1 MTETEI
7 NENIATILDAKETG
21 INTQKGYL
29 KLRDILTAVY
39 NTQAAHNGIWYRI
52 FGKPSVSPEAIILHL
67 PGSVGQY
74 INMSEGG
81 HYLGF
86 HSQIK
91 DALKTL
97 EKLELLRSNHLVN
110 INNAGRIY
118 VEELRYGVSS
128 NGKAFVNYVEKTE
141 KS

>member
-7 NENIATILDAKETG
+7 NESIATILDAEKTG

-39 NTQAAHNGIWYRI
+39 NAQAVYSGIWYKI
-52 FGKPSVSPEAIILHL
+52 FGKPLVSPEAIILHL
-67 PGSVGQY
+67 PDKVGQY
-74 INMSEGG
+74 INMSKGG

-86 HSQIK
+86 HSRIV
-91 DALKTL
+91 DALETL

-110 INNAGRIY
+110 IDDADRIY
-118 VEELRYGVSS
+118 VEELYYGVSS
-128 NGKAFVNYVEKTE
+128 TGKAFVNHVEKTE
-141 KS
+141 KN